1 VHGRRCREGETKI
14 AERIEKERLRN
25 LHKMKD
31 RFSCANIID
40 TKQKNSAACSNRQL
54 GPNLLHQLIQNFI
67 LLIFFPICHAL
78 PSNVG

>member
-40 TKQKNSAACSNRQL
+40 TKQKNSAACSNKAIRSKCAAS
-54 GPNLLHQLIQNFI
+54 IITYKI
-67 LLIFFPICHAL
+67 LFCRFFFMFAAH
-78 PSNVG
+78 